1 MIAFRGSSN
10 NYYLLNSYFVK
21 QFINVILFTLQFL
34 YKIEIAIMLCN
45 K

>member
-1 MIAFRGSSN
+1 MIDFHGSSN

-21 QFINVILFTLQFL
+21 QFINVILFTLQL
-34 YKIEIAIMLCN
+34 HYEIEMAIMLCD